1 MTKENVSTEKTPAEA
16 PDKGVGCRDLFS
28 EATNA
33 LKAWDELTDTTHPRA
48 FGRMKDAMEKLR
60 DAVEDHEADEVG
72 RCVDAM
78 TPEQVNAYLASM
90 GVNLEELRAHTEEM
104 RTKIETKLGKPDA
117 LAQARCGLADAKLTI
132 KWQAKK
138 LEDARRVLE
147 RVAKHADF
155 SQCLDGV
162 EEEVDAALSSLN
174 GAGERQPAEPLKP

>member
-1 MTKENVSTEKTPAEA
+1 MTTDPDGKPYAHNAEQAEA
-16 PDKGVGCRDLFS
+16 AK
-28 EATNA
+28 AA
-33 LKAWDELTDTTHPRA
+33 LQAWDELTDTTRPRA

-72 RCVDAM
+72 RVVDAM

-132 KWQAKK
+132 KWQEGQLAE
-138 LEDARRVLE
+138 LRRVIAL
-147 RVAKHADF
+147 VAKHADF
-155 SQCLDGV
+155 SQCPPEV
-162 EEEVDAALSSLN
+162 EEEVDRVCR
-174 GAGERQPAEPLKP
+174 GEGGPAS